1 VHDGGR
7 CREED
12 GCERGRRA
20 IGGASGRRNRC
31 CESEISFSL
40 IKACAVEVTPRGVL
54 VLCI

>member
-1 VHDGGR
+1 MHDGGR

-54 VLCI
+54 VL